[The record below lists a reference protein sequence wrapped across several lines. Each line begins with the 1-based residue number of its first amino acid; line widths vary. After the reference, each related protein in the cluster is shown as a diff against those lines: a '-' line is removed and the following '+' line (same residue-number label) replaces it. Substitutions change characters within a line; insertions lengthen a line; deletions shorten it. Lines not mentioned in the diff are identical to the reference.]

1 MPITLLSAHECFED
15 LAQKISA
22 ELEKTHGDIV
32 EAVNMSP
39 SGKAQLTITVPI
51 EFAPNTHQF
60 TISSVVTPLMPCFRR
75 KVTCQGEDKNQTLL
89 AIKAT
94 GTNVVPPEGEPIEV
108 EDEPETSAATTG
120 VSPIAGAQEVRKAD
134 PVKKPRGRPKKVQTT
149 EAAPAGMEPI
159 ADTLVSVAAKQQEDA
174 TADSVWPAEP
184 FKDSFAAPAPP
195 AADPTDDDVPPED

>member
-75 KVTCQGEDKNQTLL
+75 KVTCQGEDKNQIQL

-108 EDEPETSAATTG
+108 GDDEPETSVATTG

-134 PVKKPRGRPKKVQTT
+134 GPKRRGRPRKDAAVAPAA
-149 EAAPAGMEPI
+149 AAPDP
-159 ADTLVSVAAKQQEDA
+159 A
-174 TADSVWPAEP
+174 TASEADAGVWPAEP
-184 FKDSFAAPAPP
+184 FKESFAAAPAPP
-195 AADPTDDDVPPED
+195 VAPIAPPVDSDVPPED

>member
-15 LAQKISA
+15 LSKRITA
-22 ELEKTHGDIV
+22 EIEKTHSDIV

-39 SGKAQLTITVPI
+39 NGKAQLTITVPL

-75 KVTCQGEDKNQTLL
+75 KVTCQGEDKNQIQL

-94 GTNVVPPEGEPIEV
+94 GTDVVPPEGEPIEV
-108 EDEPETSAATTG
+108 DDEPETSAATTG

-134 PVKKPRGRPKKVQTT
+134 GPKKRGRPRKDAVVAPTAA
-149 EAAPAGMEPI
+149 AAPDP
-159 ADTLVSVAAKQQEDA
+159 A
-174 TADSVWPAEP
+174 TASEADAGVWPEEP
-184 FKDSFAAPAPP
+184 FKESFAAAPAPP
-195 AADPTDDDVPPED
+195 VVPPADSDVPPED

>member
-15 LAQKISA
+15 LSQRITA
-22 ELEKTHGDIV
+22 EIEKTHSDIV

-39 SGKAQLTITVPI
+39 NGKAQLTITVPL

-75 KVTCQGEDKNQTLL
+75 KVTCQGEDKNQIQL

-94 GTNVVPPEGEPIEV
+94 GTDVVPPEGEPIEV
-108 EDEPETSAATTG
+108 DDEPETSAATTG

-134 PVKKPRGRPKKVQTT
+134 PVKKPRGRPKKVQPT
-149 EAAPAGMEPI
+149 EALAPAAQEP
-159 ADTLVSVAAKQQEDA
+159 VATKQQEDP

-184 FKDSFAAPAPP
+184 FKDSFADPVPP
-195 AADPTDDDVPPED
+195 AADPTDDDLPPED

>member
-75 KVTCQGEDKNQTLL
+75 KVTCQGEDKNQIQL

-108 EDEPETSAATTG
+108 GDDESETSAATTS
-120 VSPIAGAQEVRKAD
+120 VSPIAGAKEVRKAD
-134 PVKKPRGRPKKVQTT
+134 GPKKRGRPRKDAAVAPAAA
-149 EAAPAGMEPI
+149 AAP
-159 ADTLVSVAAKQQEDA
+159 DLA
-174 TADSVWPAEP
+174 TASEADAGVWPAEP
-184 FKDSFAAPAPP
+184 FKESFAAAPVPP
-195 AADPTDDDVPPED
+195 AADPTLLAAESVHDDLPPED

>member
-39 SGKAQLTITVPI
+39 GGKAQLTITVPI

-75 KVTCQGEDKNQTLL
+75 KVTCQGEDKNQIQL

-94 GTNVVPPEGEPIEV
+94 GTDVVPPEGEPIEV
-108 EDEPETSAATTG
+108 DDEPETSAATTG

-134 PVKKPRGRPKKVQTT
+134 GPKRRGRPRKDAVVAPAAAA
-149 EAAPAGMEPI
+149 AAPDP
-159 ADTLVSVAAKQQEDA
+159 A
-174 TADSVWPAEP
+174 TASEADAEIWPAEP
-184 FKDSFAAPAPP
+184 FKESFAAAPAPP
-195 AADPTDDDVPPED
+195 VVPPADSDVPPED